1 LLPKSFLGSLIAFLF
16 LGGSPPPTET
26 TTQDFVVY
34 ERQVKKILPKVVIEN
49 RDYLPLIDFLQI
61 LDLPYSES
69 VSSGFITISAG
80 KNTIKLTKDRSV
92 AQMNQASIGLSGA
105 VIVSNQRWLV
115 PPDFVSRVLTR
126 AWPDKLTVSASGDRF
141 LLGPGT
147 FNRIEVKTLAA
158 EHSSTIVV
166 QMSAPIE
173 AEIRKEDS
181 RMTLNFGDTPVDP
194 SRYDYQYK
202 DEMVQSIH
210 FEGSSGT
217 DELVVVL
224 ANSALQVKV
233 TRLTTQNTYLLE
245 LIRPSAPSTADRA
258 GPPPPGSVIHESQGQ
273 RKWRLIMIDPG
284 HGGEDKG
291 ALIKENLFEKDLT
304 LSIAKKLRW
313 ALQTRLGIEAT
324 LTRDTDQ
331 GLSLEQR
338 ALAANAAGTDVFVS
352 IHIGNRNH
360 SPEVMSHVYIS
371 KLWDMQND
379 LPNEQNTSERR
390 RIQFLTW
397 EQAQAKS
404 LSWSVRLAEMVQTE
418 INQKLNGGNISSHF
432 REAPLRLLSCLGMPA
447 VLVEIGN
454 ASEPEW
460 KEKISDPHFQ
470 DSLAATLLTALE
482 KFRSSY
488 PRP

>member
-1 LLPKSFLGSLIAFLF
+1 
-16 LGGSPPPTET
+16 LGGSPPPET
-26 TTQDFVVY
+26 IKPNFVVY
-34 ERQVKKILPKVVIEN
+34 DKGVKKVLPKVVIEN

-80 KNTIKLTKDRSV
+80 KNTIKLTKDRGV
-92 AQMNQASIGLSGA
+92 ALVNQASVALSGA
-105 VIVSNQRWLV
+105 VVVSNQRWLV

-147 FNRIEVKTLAA
+147 FNRIEVKTLPA

-166 QMSAPIE
+166 QMSAPVE

-210 FEGSSGT
+210 FEEFSGT

-224 ANSALQVKV
+224 ANSASQVKV
-233 TRLTTQNTYLLE
+233 TRLATQNTYLLE
-245 LIRPSAPSTADRA
+245 LTPPSAPSPSTPDRA
-258 GPPPPGSVIHESQGQ
+258 GPPLPGAVIHESQGS
-273 RKWRLIMIDPG
+273 RKWRLITIDPG

-291 ALIKENLFEKDLT
+291 ALIKENLFEKDVA

-313 ALQTRLGIEAT
+313 ALQTRLGVETT

-352 IHIGNRNH
+352 IHIGNRNR
-360 SPEVMSHVYIS
+360 SPEFMSYVYVS
-371 KLWDMQND
+371 KLWDVQND
-379 LPNEQNTSERR
+379 PSKGQGTSDRQ
-390 RIQFLTW
+390 RIEFLTW

-404 LSWSVRLAEMVQTE
+404 LGSSVRLAELVQTE
-418 INQKLNGGNISSHF
+418 INQKLNGGNTSSPF
-432 REAPLRLLSCLGMPA
+432 REAPLRLLSCLAMPA

-460 KEKISDPHFQ
+460 KEKISDSRFQ
-470 DSLAATLLTALE
+470 DSLVGTLLTALE